1 MRSVESGLLRHAN
14 QILDEAVS
22 DLLPDSDPTHARLS
36 ILEVAAGKYAGW
48 RVEDYWRM
56 SSFDFEL
63 PFSFIPVEWADRV
76 LSAITATEIP
86 VPLAL
91 SALSREVLLPSQQ
104 RTTGAYYTD
113 WRLAQLLAGQGVAA
127 VRQPGIWVDPACGTG
142 ILLVAAALAVTPGP
156 ARDYV
161 IQVQLTGADLSARA
175 LRGALLSV
183 ASLTDDLD
191 IVGAFA
197 SRLLLQDS
205 LQSHSEW
212 LRLAPNGVALT
223 IANPPWE
230 RLRVS
235 RHESAQNDGEDR
247 HYGQAFASEVDL
259 TSARQE
265 ILKYVSAV
273 AMGTRLQ
280 GSGDYDLYKLFLELS
295 MGLAA
300 EGGVLAMLVPAG
312 LIRAQGTESLRKE
325 LDEVA
330 TTLSISVIENRAR
343 HFAIDSRFKFV
354 AVVARIGQGGKEPI
368 QLRVADRTGA
378 LPSDAVTIDRG
389 KLLEV
394 RPDRSLPE
402 VRSIEEWDLFSRLTR
417 NSKTVGDVSGQW
429 HPTYRREVDMTSD
442 QKKFK
447 RRAGPDTV
455 PLLEGRHVHQFRWR
469 AKTYISGQGRAAI
482 WNAEPIP
489 TARVRTQWHIPLA
502 ALRSDTAERIERSR
516 VGFCD
521 ITGQTNERS
530 LLVAR
535 VPANFVC
542 GNKVPTLTFDDGGE
556 DREDL
561 FIALANSFVVD
572 WMLRRV
578 VTTSVNFF
586 LLNSLPLPL
595 VDEQGQ
601 LGRELLRLA
610 RCISNSEGKAEISV
624 REVSQ
629 WRTQLDA
636 LAAAAWGLSLAD
648 FEIVMADFPLL
659 DRGQPA
665 LAGERSST
673 VTKDSVLAAL
683 ANHIGIPHPS
693 INRAAAAVRQGAT
706 PYVGAEYV

>member
-1 MRSVESGLLRHAN
+1 LRSVESGLLRHAN
-14 QILDEAVS
+14 QLLDEAVLA
-22 DLLPDSDPTHARLS
+22 LLPDSDPTHARLS
-36 ILEVAAGKYAGW
+36 VLEVVAGEYAGW
-48 RVEDYWRM
+48 PVEDYWRM
-56 SSFDFEL
+56 SSFDVEFPL
-63 PFSFIPVEWADRV
+63 TSIPADWAHRV
-76 LSAITATEIP
+76 LSAIMATEIP

-127 VRQPGIWVDPACGTG
+127 VSQPGIWVDPACGTG
-142 ILLVAAALAVTPGP
+142 ILLVAAALCVAAGP
-156 ARDYV
+156 DRDSV
-161 IQVQLTGADLSARA
+161 IQTQLTGADLSARA

-183 ASLTDDLD
+183 ASLTKDLA
-191 IVGAFA
+191 VVSSFA

-205 LQSHSEW
+205 LQSRSEW
-212 LRLAPNGVALT
+212 LRLAPNGVAMT

-235 RHESAQNDGEDR
+235 RHEFAQSDGEER

-259 TSARQE
+259 TSARRE
-265 ILKYVSAV
+265 ILQYVAAV

-312 LIRAQGTESLRKE
+312 LIRAQGTESLREE
-325 LDEVA
+325 LNEVA
-330 TTLSISVIENRAR
+330 STLSISVIENRAR

-354 AVVARIGQGGKEPI
+354 AVVARIGQGEKEPI
-368 QLRVADRTGA
+368 QLSVADRLGV
-378 LPSDAVTIDRG
+378 LPKNAVTIDRG

-402 VRSIEEWDLFSRLTR
+402 VRSTEEWDLFSRLTR
-417 NSKTVGDVSGQW
+417 SAKTVGDASGPW

-442 QKKFK
+442 QDKFK
-447 RRAGPDTV
+447 RRSGVGTL

-482 WNAEPIP
+482 WNAEPLA
-489 TARVRTQWHIPLA
+489 TARVRTQWHIPRSA
-502 ALRSDTAERIERSR
+502 VRSDIAERLERSR
-516 VGFCD
+516 IGFCD

-542 GNKVPTLTFDDGGE
+542 GNKVPTLTFDDGGK

-561 FIALANSFVVD
+561 FVALANSFAVD

-601 LGRELLRLA
+601 LGRELIHLA
-610 RCISNSEGKAEISV
+610 RRISDSEGDTQSSV
-624 REVSQ
+624 RQVGQ
-629 WRTQLDA
+629 WRTRLDA
-636 LAAAAWGLSLAD
+636 LAAAAWGLGLAD
-648 FEIVMADFPLL
+648 LETVMSDFPLL
-659 DRGQPA
+659 DRGQPS
-665 LAGERSST
+665 LPGERGST
-673 VTKDSVLAAL
+673 ITRDSVIAAL
-683 ANHIGIPHPS
+683 ANHIGVPHPS
-693 INRAAAAVRQGAT
+693 INRAAAAVRQGAI
-706 PYVGAEYV
+706 PYIGAEYV